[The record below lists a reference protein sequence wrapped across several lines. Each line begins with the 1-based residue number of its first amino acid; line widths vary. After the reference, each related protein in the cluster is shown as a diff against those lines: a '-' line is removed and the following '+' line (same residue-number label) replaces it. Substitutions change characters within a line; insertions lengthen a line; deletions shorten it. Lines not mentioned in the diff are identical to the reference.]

1 MKKADTQQQGRT
13 QQDVSS
19 LAAYLLGGREER
31 GLSAADLAQRAG
43 LPLAAITALENGRFT
58 EVGPPVFV
66 RGYLI
71 RYCRA
76 LGLAEEAVLERY
88 RALGLAE
95 PPPLRLRGEPDGSA
109 PRGQG
114 VLRPFTYL
122 LVLVLL
128 AYGGWR
134 GFELVSTYLAG
145 SGTSGTTTTSDAGV
159 RQELALPNAA
169 PPPASSTAASAP
181 AAPPLASAAPPVSPA
196 PPPEPVARA
205 ATAEAATL
213 QPSPAA
219 SASAAATAAVAT
231 AATSTPATPAPA
243 TAADAEVRLEL
254 EFIAASWAEVRDGSG
269 RILLNGTSRAGSAR
283 TLTGKAPFKIALGNA
298 QAVRLKLDGA
308 PVDTAVYAPKRGTV
322 SRFTLGADQAAGSG
336 D

>member
-43 LPLAAITALENGRFT
+43 LPLPAITALENGRFA

-169 PPPASSTAASAP
+169 PPPAASTAAGSAP
-181 AAPPLASAAPPVSPA
+181 AAPPLASAAPPA

-219 SASAAATAAVAT
+219 VTPSVAN
-231 AATSTPATPAPA
+231 TPATPAPA
-243 TAADAEVRLEL
+243 AAADAEARLEL
-254 EFIAASWAEVRDGSG
+254 EFVAASWAEVRDGGG
-269 RILLNGTSRAGSAR
+269 RILLNGTLRAGSAR

-298 QAVRLKLDGA
+298 QAVRLKLDGT
-308 PVDTAVYAPKRGTV
+308 PVDAAVYAPKRGTV

>member
-43 LPLAAITALENGRFT
+43 LPLPAITALENGRFA

-169 PPPASSTAASAP
+169 PPPAASTAAGSAP
-181 AAPPLASAAPPVSPA
+181 AAPPLASAAPPA

-219 SASAAATAAVAT
+219 VTPSVAN
-231 AATSTPATPAPA
+231 TPATPAPA
-243 TAADAEVRLEL
+243 AAADAEARLEL
-254 EFIAASWAEVRDGSG
+254 EFVAASWAEVRDGGG
-269 RILLNGTSRAGSAR
+269 RILLNGTLRAGSAR

>member
-43 LPLAAITALENGRFT
+43 LPLPAITALENGRFA

-169 PPPASSTAASAP
+169 PPPATSAAAGSAP
-181 AAPPLASAAPPVSPA
+181 VAPPLASAAPPA

-219 SASAAATAAVAT
+219 SVAAPSATAAV
-231 AATSTPATPAPA
+231 TPSVANAPA
-243 TAADAEVRLEL
+243 ASAPAAAADAEARLEL
-254 EFIAASWAEVRDGSG
+254 EFTAASWAEVRDGGG
-269 RILLNGTSRAGSAR
+269 RILLNGTLRAGSAR

-298 QAVRLKLDGA
+298 QAVRLKLDGT